1 MVQRILKFFNYEFGN
16 IHQAAIVL
24 AFSSIGSGLLAL
36 LRDRLLAG
44 HFGAGK
50 TLDIYYVAFR
60 IPDFLY
66 ILMLSLT
73 SVAVIIP
80 FFLERMS
87 VSKERAYVFFNGVFS
102 LFILSNFVLI
112 IILFFLAPFLIR
124 FMAPGFSAL
133 DQNQLINITRIL
145 LLSPFLLGLS
155 NLFSSVIQSYKKFFI
170 YALSPILYNLGIII
184 GITFFSYDLG
194 LKGVVFGVI
203 LGAIMH
209 LLIQMP
215 EIIRLGF
222 IPRFSFNI
230 NFPEIKEIIRLSLPR
245 TLGLGLNQIV
255 LVFIIGTASFLAAG
269 SITVFTFSYNIQYV
283 ILGVIGFSYSVA
295 AFPTL
300 TKFFVQNQRKEFLNL
315 VVSASRHIIFWT
327 LPATALFL
335 VLRAQIIRVILG
347 SGKFSWSDTRLAAA
361 GLALFAVSL
370 TAQSLVVLFVR
381 SFYAAGKTMKPLIIN
396 IFSSVFIIISS
407 YILIKVFNVY
417 DPMRNFF
424 ESVLRVKDVP
434 GTSVLMLPLA
444 FSLGMIINAAFLWR
458 SFQKDF
464 NHAGTFLKKTLWQSI
479 ISALLIGVVAYFG
492 LSVFDDVFDINTFI
506 GIFLQGLFSG
516 LIAILAGC
524 ILLKFL
530 KNQELNDLIS
540 SLKQKFWKADTVIPE
555 HEDLS

>member
-1 MVQRILKFFNYEFGN
+1 MRILKFFNHEFRN
-16 IHQAAIVL
+16 IHKAAIVL
-24 AFSSIGSGLLAL
+24 AISSIGSSSLAL
-36 LRDRLLAG
+36 LRDRLLAD

-66 ILMLSLT
+66 VIMLSIT

-87 VSKERAYVFFNGVFS
+87 VSKEKTYAFFSGIFS
-102 LFILSNFVLI
+102 LFIISNFILV
-112 IILFFLAPFLIR
+112 IILFLFTPYLIR
-124 FMAPGFSAL
+124 FIVPGFAAS
-133 DQNQLINITRIL
+133 DQNQLTYITRIL

-155 NLFSSVIQSYKKFFI
+155 NLFSSIIQSYKKFFI

-184 GITFFSYDLG
+184 GILFFSYDLG

-203 LGAIMH
+203 LGAAMH
-209 LLIQMP
+209 LLIQVP

-222 IPRFSFNI
+222 MPRFSFSI
-230 NFPEIKEIIRLSLPR
+230 NFSEIKEIAKLSLPR
-245 TLGLGLNQIV
+245 TLGLGLNQFVFI
-255 LVFIIGTASFLAAG
+255 FIIGTASFLAAG
-269 SITVFTFSYNIQYV
+269 SIAVFTFSYNIQYV
-283 ILGVIGFSYSVA
+283 ILGVVGFSYSVA

-300 TKFFVQNQRKEFLNL
+300 TKFFVKNQRKEFLDI

-327 LPATALFL
+327 LPATALFV
-335 VLRAQIIRVILG
+335 VLRAQIVRVILG
-347 SGKFSWSDTRLAAA
+347 SGEFSWSDTRLTAA
-361 GLALFAVSL
+361 GLALFAISL

-381 SFYAAGKTMKPLIIN
+381 SFYAAGKTRRPLIIN
-396 IFSSVFIIISS
+396 IYSSVFIVISS
-407 YILIKVFNVY
+407 YVLIKIFNMY

-424 ESVLRVKDVP
+424 EVALRVKDVP

-444 FSLGMIINAAFLWR
+444 FSLGMIINAVFLWE
-458 SFQKDF
+458 SFQKEF
-464 NHAGTFLKKTLWQSI
+464 NHVGAFLKKTLWQSI
-479 ISALLIGVVAYFG
+479 VSALLIGVVAYFG
-492 LSVFDDVFDINTFI
+492 LSIFDDIFNLNTFI

-530 KNQELNDLIS
+530 KNQEMNDIIS
-540 SLKQKFWKADTVIPE
+540 SLKQKFWK
-555 HEDLS
+555 